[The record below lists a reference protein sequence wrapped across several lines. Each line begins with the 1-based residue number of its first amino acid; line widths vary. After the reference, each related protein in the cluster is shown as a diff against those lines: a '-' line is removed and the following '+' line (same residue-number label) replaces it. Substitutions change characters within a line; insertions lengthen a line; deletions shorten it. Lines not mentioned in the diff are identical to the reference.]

1 MSRRIT
7 LEWPSGVWKTT
18 FAKMLEEEKVHRVWE
33 FFHFLEP
40 NEVYPTLNPRS
51 QNELLK
57 TRKRLLN
64 LLKRREEFIGTLHGV
79 DTLVIERSPLTYIY
93 TELARKYHWFLTDIC
108 SLARDLLQDYNTL
121 MLPSSFYVFLEAPI
135 PLLVQGVEN
144 REGKKTDAFFTDPM
158 TLRIIYG
165 ILEVFRTDYLS
176 VEQYSVIS
184 NNLRSLKDVSDR
196 IKILLKSNLQNNM
209 QDGVRELCVDILKW
223 RNLLHDIGLV

>member
-93 TELARKYHWFLTDIC
+93 TELARKYHWFLT
-108 SLARDLLQDYNTL
+108 
-121 MLPSSFYVFLEAPI
+121 SSFYVFLEAPI
-135 PLLVQGVEN
+135 PLLVQRVEN